1 MDLNEVEMRRREPRK
16 NGGGN
21 GRDDLEV
28 EEMIK
33 ERERRMEGW
42 VAAPV
47 DLKLHLGI
55 WIIELWSSNCDSI

>member
-47 DLKLHLGI
+47 DLKLYLRI

>member
-42 VAAPV
+42 VAVPV
-47 DLKLHLGI
+47 DLKLYLRI